1 MCQSPPGGIMDG
13 VDPVE
18 KRWLA
23 RMKVA
28 PVSSEEE
35 KNKALV
41 RRFIEAQA
49 EKDLAALEE
58 MMAHDFVDHSVLPGQ
73 GTTRKDYLRM
83 SPRSSPLPL
92 KPN

>member
-1 MCQSPPGGIMDG
+1 MCQSSPGGIMHG

-23 RMKVA
+23 RRREA

-41 RRFIEAQA
+41 RRFIEAQL

-58 MMAHDFVDHSVLPGQ
+58 MMAPTSL
-73 GTTRKDYLRM
+73 TAA
-83 SPRSSPLPL
+83 
-92 KPN
+92 